1 LLHASHAQQHGNERA
16 ITKYNH

>member
-1 LLHASHAQQHGNERA
+1 LLHASHAQQHGNELA